1 MKQLHVFFAGH
12 VQGVGFRATTEEI
25 ARRLKVNGWV
35 RNRRD
40 GRVEVVAAGEETQLQ
55 AFLNEVSG
63 GVLASHIREREVEW
77 SEAEEEYSGFR
88 VRATV

>member
-1 MKQLHVFFAGH
+1 MKQLHVFFAGR

-55 AFLNEVSG
+55 AFLYEVSG

-77 SEAEEEYSGFR
+77 GEAEEEYSGFR